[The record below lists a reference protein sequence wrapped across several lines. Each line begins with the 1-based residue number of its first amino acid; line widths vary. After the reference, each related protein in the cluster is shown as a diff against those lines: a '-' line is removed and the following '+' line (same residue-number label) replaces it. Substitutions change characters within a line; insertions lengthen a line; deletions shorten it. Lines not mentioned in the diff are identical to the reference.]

1 MIKYFLLANTFSNDI
16 LSTCLYVYISPHLD
30 DHRSL
35 EHPVFV
41 SFHNTSIAIVYG
53 LEYHSSFVFYFIFL
67 KLRFSLTLT
76 PCVLVAMLS
85 CSGEIVKKRY
95 RNIVYPFTQMFQSGW
110 LYFFLFLFFLK
121 VSCFPSFLHSC
132 LFFLF
137 VICNSRSVR
146 SWLATASFLFH
157 STKMISS

>member
-110 LYFFLFLFFLK
+110 LYFFFVSLFLKSVMFSKLSSFMPFLSLRDLQLKKCKIMARHSFFFYFTQQK
-121 VSCFPSFLHSC
+121 
-132 LFFLF
+132 
-137 VICNSRSVR
+137 
-146 SWLATASFLFH
+146 
-157 STKMISS
+157 